1 MENARC
7 KDAEDAKILID
18 LLRNENTSQYS
29 SMKTYKDQERK
40 KMMHDNKIRQE
51 INSLNF
57 KPCDRQAGAAP
68 KPGKLKTNK
77 SQSFIPYYADAERK
91 ELKVDKSEVDLEGI
105 NGQLY
110 KGRFQKL
117 PGLGLQIQG
126 NSEERQKRPFSA
138 CSKSRTSAKETPE

>member
-1 MENARC
+1 MF
-7 KDAEDAKILID
+7 L
-18 LLRNENTSQYS
+18 S
-29 SMKTYKDQERK
+29 
-40 KMMHDNKIRQE
+40 
-51 INSLNF
+51 F

-110 KGRFQKL
+110 KGRFQKVHIAVL
-117 PGLGLQIQG
+117 TNFNIKFTYISP
-126 NSEERQKRPFSA
+126 
-138 CSKSRTSAKETPE
+138 